1 MNVGMVWLCKTKIR
15 IKSKITFHRHGQ
27 LYNLH
32 KKKKDLRWYK
42 KRFDNLSYKL
52 QKKKWLTKG
61 KNKESNC
68 IIKRRI
74 KTKKKKKSKQ
84 KTQKVCLKKKT

>member
-52 QKKKWLTKG
+52 QKKKDKQ
-61 KNKESNC
+61 KKK
-68 IIKRRI
+68 IKKVI
-74 KTKKKKKSKQ
+74 VLSKDELKPKKKKKQTKDAKS
-84 KTQKVCLKKKT
+84 VS